1 MSLDIQ
7 PVLIFADGS
16 PVSSLNPL
24 PTTGGGGGGGTVDQ
38 GAANGDAT
46 KGWSARLTDGAAFIV
61 PAKTGQ
67 LPAALG
73 ATTAAGSVSVG
84 IATDQLSTLASATKQ
99 DTGNT
104 SLSSIDSKVA
114 TAANQTTGNATLT
127 SILGQ
132 LDSKTSTLATASAQS
147 TGNTSLATIATQ
159 QTDGTQKT
167 QVTSSV
173 LPTGAATAALQG
185 AGLPA
190 ALVGGK
196 LDVNLGTSSIT
207 LPVSGPLTDAQLRA
221 TPVPVSGTVTVTSTT
236 ANQGTGAGAAAPW
249 SVQLSDGAASYT
261 GAKTGQLPST
271 LGQTTAAGSLSVVL
285 NSNQVGTAGSSAST
299 VLSVQGIASGTNLP
313 VSQATAS
320 ALNATVVGSGSAGTA
335 ATGVVTVQ
343 GIASMTP
350 VQVSQAT
357 AANLNATVA
366 QGAGS
371 GATGTFWYTRV
382 TDGTNTMPTM
392 DTAARSGFQR
402 ITDGTNTAAVKAA
415 STAVVASDPA
425 VAVSLSPNSALP
437 TGDNTIGRTKIT
449 DGTSVAAI
457 ASGTASAVNAQVVTP
472 NQQQTFVVSAQGIAP
487 GNGKSMI
494 SLANG
499 SGSGKTIRIQAIS
512 FYPVTDSAVAGV
524 NVQFDGFKFTTHASG
539 TSLTPIALDS
549 ANSLSGSVTAQT
561 NATITGSGT
570 IALDSWFQNSDE
582 ITSASLTPSAQA
594 SIDGQRRRV
603 YGGCEMQP
611 IVVRAGEG
619 FYIKCQTN
627 TTVGAFSVF
636 MWFTQE

>member
-1 MSLDIQ
+1 MSFASIAIKTSIPATAPAATSGALTFSTIEDENWLQITGDASAGSGSLY
-7 PVLIFADGS
+7 VLRWNADLAEWRPYMEDKPIAVNSATLNGLFSASYPFPKGEESFVLYDPASAITATASAARTGS
-16 PVSSLNPL
+16 PLAAPTPASS
-24 PTTGGGGGGGTVDQ
+24 
-38 GAANGDAT
+38 GASG
-46 KGWSARLTDGAAFIV
+46 
-61 PAKTGQ
+61 
-67 LPAALG
+67 G
-73 ATTAAGSVSVG
+73 ATEA
-84 IATDQLSTLASATKQ
+84 KQ
-99 DTGNT
+99 D
-104 SLSSIDSKVA
+104 A
-114 TAANQTTGNATLT
+114 GNASLA

-132 LDSKTSTLATASAQS
+132 LDSKTSTLATASAQTTGNNS
-147 TGNTSLATIATQ
+147 LSSIDSKVATAAKQDTGNTSLATIATQ
-159 QTDGTQKT
+159 QTDGSQK
-167 QVTSSV
+167 
-173 LPTGAATAALQG
+173 A
-185 AGLPA
+185 
-190 ALVGGK
+190 
-196 LDVNLGTSSIT
+196 
-207 LPVSGPLTDAQLRA
+207 
-221 TPVPVSGTVTVTSTT
+221 TVT
-236 ANQGTGAGAAAPW
+236 QGT
-249 SVQLSDGAASYT
+249 
-261 GAKTGQLPST
+261 
-271 LGQTTAAGSLSVVL
+271 
-285 NSNQVGTAGSSAST
+285 
-299 VLSVQGIASGTNLP
+299 
-313 VSQATAS
+313 
-320 ALNATVVGSGSAGTA
+320 GSGSAA
-335 ATGVVTVQ
+335 
-343 GIASMTP
+343 
-350 VQVSQAT
+350 
-357 AANLNATVA
+357 
-366 QGAGS
+366 
-371 GATGTFWYTRV
+371 TFWYTRN
-382 TDGTNTMPTM
+382 TDGTNTQPTM

-425 VAVSLSPNSALP
+425 VAVSFSPNSALP

-472 NQQQTFVVSAQGIAP
+472 NQQQTFVISAQGIAP

-549 ANSLSGSVTAQT
+549 SNLLSGSVTAQT

-603 YGGCEMQP
+603 YGGSEMQP

>member
-1 MSLDIQ
+1 MSDSKLGAQARGQRNLVPEVLDKA
-7 PVLIFADGS
+7 PAGTELGWVVWVAN
-16 PVSSLNPL
+16 PSS
-24 PTTGGGGGGGTVDQ
+24 GGGGTVDQ
-38 GAANGDAT
+38 GK
-46 KGWSARLTDGAAFIV
+46 KGSSGESWYVQDGSGLLA
-61 PAKTGQ
+61 
-67 LPAALG
+67 
-73 ATTAAGSVSVG
+73 TAA
-84 IATDQLSTLASATKQ
+84 KQ
-99 DTGNT
+99 DTGNA
-104 SLSSIDSKVA
+104 SLAAIDSKLGSPLAVTGPLTNAELRAAAVPVSAASLPLPTGAATELTVA
-114 TAANQTTGNATLT
+114 

-132 LDSKTSTLATASAQS
+132 LDSKTSTLATQVTAAAILAQLDAKTSTLATASAQT
-147 TGNTSLATIATQ
+147 TGNSSLATIATQ
-159 QTDGTQKT
+159 QTDGTQK
-167 QVTSSV
+167 
-173 LPTGAATAALQG
+173 A
-185 AGLPA
+185 
-190 ALVGGK
+190 
-196 LDVNLGTSSIT
+196 
-207 LPVSGPLTDAQLRA
+207 
-221 TPVPVSGTVTVTSTT
+221 TVT
-236 ANQGTGAGAAAPW
+236 
-249 SVQLSDGAASYT
+249 
-261 GAKTGQLPST
+261 
-271 LGQTTAAGSLSVVL
+271 
-285 NSNQVGTAGSSAST
+285 
-299 VLSVQGIASGTNLP
+299 
-313 VSQATAS
+313 
-320 ALNATVVGSGSAGTA
+320 
-335 ATGVVTVQ
+335 
-343 GIASMTP
+343 
-350 VQVSQAT
+350 
-357 AANLNATVA
+357 

-371 GATGTFWYTRV
+371 GAAATFWYTRN
-382 TDGTNTMPTM
+382 TDGTNTQPTM

-549 ANSLSGSVTAQT
+549 SNSLSGSVTAQT

-582 ITSASLTPSAQA
+582 ITSAGLTPSAQA

-619 FYIKCQTN
+619 FHIKCQTS

>member
-1 MSLDIQ
+1 MSLAQPTYLVDQDIV
-7 PVLIFADGS
+7 PIDKS
-16 PVSSLNPL
+16 NPL
-24 PTTGGGGGGGTVDQ
+24 PVTVSGGGGGTVDQ

-61 PAKTGQ
+61 PAKTSQ

-73 ATTAAGSVSVG
+73 ATNAAGSVSVG
-84 IATDQLSTLASATKQ
+84 IAIDQLSTLATAAKQ
-99 DTGNT
+99 DTGNA
-104 SLSSIDSKVA
+104 SLSSIDGKVA
-114 TAANQTTGNATLT
+114 TAANQTTANSSLA

-132 LDSKTSTLATASAQS
+132 LDNKTSTLATEATASAS
-147 TGNTSLATIATQ
+147 
-159 QTDGTQKT
+159 KT
-167 QVTSSV
+167 
-173 LPTGAATAALQG
+173 LLG

-207 LPVSGPLTDAQLRA
+207 L
-221 TPVPVSGTVTVTSTT
+221 PVSGTVTVTSTT

-261 GAKTGQLPST
+261 GAKTGQLPT
-271 LGQTTAAGSLSVVL
+271 ALGQTTAAGSLSVVL

-371 GATGTFWYTRV
+371 GAAATFWYTRV
-382 TDGTNTMPTM
+382 TDGANTQPTM
-392 DTAARSGFQR
+392 DTAARSGYQR
-402 ITDGTNTAAVKAA
+402 VTDGTNTAAVKAA
-415 STAVVASDPA
+415 STAVAASDPA
-425 VAVSLSPNSALP
+425 IAVSFSPNSALP

-457 ASGTASAVNAQVVTP
+457 ASGTAGAVNAQVVTL

-499 SGSGKTIRIQAIS
+499 VGSGKTIRIQAIS
-512 FYPVTDSAVAGV
+512 FYPVTDSAVTGV
-524 NVQFDGFKFTTHASG
+524 NVQFDAFKFTTHASG

-549 ANSLSGSVTAQT
+549 SNSLSGSVTAQT
-561 NATITGSGT
+561 NATITGGGT
-570 IALDSWFQNSDE
+570 TPLDSWFQNSDE
-582 ITSASLTPSAQA
+582 ITSVSLTPSAQA

-603 YGGCEMQP
+603 YGGCELQP

-627 TTVGAFSVF
+627 TTVGTLSVF
-636 MWFTQE
+636 VWFTQE